1 MLCDKCKKNVATYH
15 SQTIINGVES
25 SEHLCSECA
34 KRMNRDLEFDNFGSF
49 DLFDTPLLGR
59 VFDDDLFENDFLS
72 DYNMVVDNYQNKNI
86 LNNALNSVKK
96 GADNYNQTRA
106 NKDPELDKWEK
117 ELKQAVLDED
127 YEKAAKLKKKIDE
140 KKNLG
145 K

>member
-34 KRMNRDLEFDNFGSF
+34 KKLNRDLDFGTFDSFG
-49 DLFDTPLLGR
+49 LFDTPLLDM
-59 VFDDDLFENDFLS
+59 FDDRDFFED
-72 DYNMVVDNYQNKNI
+72 NMLGGYDVIDNYQNKNI

-96 GADNYNQTRA
+96 GADNYNQTRV
-106 NKDPELDKWEK
+106 NRDPELDKWEK
-117 ELKQAVLDED
+117 DLKQAVLDED
-127 YEKAAKLKKKIDE
+127 YEKAAELKKKIDD

>member
-34 KRMNRDLEFDNFGSF
+34 KKLNRDLDFGTFDSLG
-49 DLFDTPLLGR
+49 LFDAPLLDM
-59 VFDDDLFENDFLS
+59 FDDRGFFEDNMLG
-72 DYNMVVDNYQNKNI
+72 DYDIIDNYQNRNI

-96 GADNYNQTRA
+96 GADNYNQTRISR
-106 NKDPELDKWEK
+106 DPEIDKWEK
-117 ELKQAVLDED
+117 DLKQAVLDED
-127 YEKAAKLKKKIDE
+127 YEKAAELKKKIDD